1 MLGQIVK
8 RVKEIKLEIEKCK
21 KEIPNNDEEKE
32 ALRIKL
38 INLYDELDKIL
49 KQLKN

>member
-38 INLYDELDKIL
+38 INLYDELDKML

>member
-38 INLYDELDKIL
+38 ISLYDELDKML